1 MGFGQSLRHFIKKC
15 VNVYFVHY
23 HSHEK
28 YRETRNR
35 EVRYNTFSKSNM
47 NEVFIILS
55 RTVLPSMPVC
65 ECVCMFMINS
75 FQINI
80 CFVFQHAT
88 TILNTFQGIK
98 LDYVSSNDNSINL
111 GYFAKYLTSQKL
123 LDLQLHDVNFRRS
136 VLLQFLI
143 VFQYFTSAVK
153 FKS

>member
-1 MGFGQSLRHFIKKC
+1 ML
-15 VNVYFVHY
+15 
-23 HSHEK
+23 
-28 YRETRNR
+28 
-35 EVRYNTFSKSNM
+35 
-47 NEVFIILS
+47 
-55 RTVLPSMPVC
+55 
-65 ECVCMFMINS
+65 
-75 FQINI
+75 NI
-80 CFVFQHAT
+80 TFQHST

-98 LDYVSSNDNSINL
+98 LDFVSSHEHSMNL